1 MCADKHMLMMEI
13 KQMVMMSLNILLLP
27 HITHNTHHGNKLGQ
41 LELQLDSDHL
51 KNINVT
57 STTKY
62 FKLQL

>member
-1 MCADKHMLMMEI
+1 MLYGILDDDLIKH
-13 KQMVMMSLNILLLP
+13 VVTALP
-27 HITHNTHHGNKLGQ
+27 NTHHGNKLGQ